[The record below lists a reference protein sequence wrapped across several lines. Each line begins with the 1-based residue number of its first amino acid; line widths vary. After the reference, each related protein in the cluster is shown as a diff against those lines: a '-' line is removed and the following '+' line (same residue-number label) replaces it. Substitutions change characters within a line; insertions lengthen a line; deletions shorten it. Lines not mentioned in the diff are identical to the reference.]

1 VAKRRIPEMTLE
13 GWLALAGSLA
23 VHERIASEQG
33 LNDFQAVVR
42 VVNRRSELDWDEAIG
57 ALHMVYAW
65 MPTML
70 RPTVGHSEQQR
81 KRLLTTLNSAKE
93 GKLLDGAQ
101 LDWVKQ
107 FSNRSVVG
115 ASKLLHALNPDNYVI
130 WDSRVAEVFLWKGV
144 TPATYSTVDRYIEY
158 LISMHQWVKV
168 PEVIAK
174 CDVLRKVN
182 TALADAGD
190 LRMIELV
197 LFRGIK

>member
-1 VAKRRIPEMTLE
+1 MAKRRNPEMTLK
-13 GWLALAGSLA
+13 GWLALARSEA
-23 VHERIASEQG
+23 VRERISSEQG
-33 LNDFQAVVR
+33 LDDFQAVIR
-42 VVNRRSELDWDEAIG
+42 VVNRHSKLDWDEAVC

-70 RPTVGHSEQQR
+70 RPTVDHTEQQR
-81 KRLLTTLNSAKE
+81 VRLLNTLNSAKG
-93 GKLLDGAQ
+93 GKWLDCAQ

-144 TPATYSTVDRYIEY
+144 ASATYSTVDRYIEY
-158 LISMHQWVKV
+158 LISIRQWVKV
-168 PEVIAK
+168 PEVIAI
-174 CDVLRKVN
+174 CSVLRKVN